1 MRPRDPLPGDGVGR
15 LAAAAPVCGGAELLA
30 EMCSFSFTA
39 GGEPGAAA
47 FVLSRFC
54 PQVR

>member
-1 MRPRDPLPGDGVGR
+1 MRPRDLLPGDGVGR

-30 EMCSFSFTA
+30 EMCSSSFTA